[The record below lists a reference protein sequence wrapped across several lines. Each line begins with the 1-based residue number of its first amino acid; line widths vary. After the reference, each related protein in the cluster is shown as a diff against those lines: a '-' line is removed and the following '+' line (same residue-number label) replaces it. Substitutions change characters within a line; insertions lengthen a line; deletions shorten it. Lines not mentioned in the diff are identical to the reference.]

1 MHRDLTT
8 PPATPASDAALRAV
22 RDAFEGL
29 TQLIEG
35 ERKPELRARYEHAR
49 QAIASVFWENGAPR
63 EEPALPP
70 GRPLAPASAN
80 PPAVH
85 SESEGFEPPNAFA
98 SPDFESGFSPRTAQL
113 AALAWELVDSD
124 PKLAARVA
132 ANLVE
137 LDEHDPLSCFSVC
150 CNSPVAVEVRP

>member
-8 PPATPASDAALRAV
+8 PPAPPASDAALRAV

-29 TQLIEG
+29 TQPIEG

-49 QAIASVFWENGAPR
+49 QAIASVFGENGAPR
-63 EEPALPP
+63 EEHAKNPGATPSAGERQPAGGAFGERGIRTPE
-70 GRPLAPASAN
+70 RVAP
-80 PPAVH
+80 
-85 SESEGFEPPNAFA
+85 
-98 SPDFESGFSPRTAQL
+98 SPDFESGFSPRAVQL
-113 AALAWELVDSD
+113 AALAWELIDSD

-137 LDEHDPLSCFSVC
+137 LDEHDPLSCYSVC
-150 CNSPVAVEVRP
+150 CNSPVAIE